1 MLDSQRLDV
10 NNDLLLCPNHGYL
23 FDKSLIT
30 FDDIGGIKVPH
41 ELSESQKPD
50 FNIQSPLRI
59 QMNSEKQNIYITNVH
74 LLLNLNLK
82 GVDLN
87 LVYAFLTYS
96 IFYLII

>member
-1 MLDSQRLDV
+1 M
-10 NNDLLLCPNHGYL
+10 
-23 FDKSLIT
+23 
-30 FDDIGGIKVPH
+30 PH